1 MKDDIATAN
10 GAATDAVDATRR
22 PDAAGALTQDYD
34 RLLMLRL
41 CTWVFGFLT
50 ITGTVATVVGALAG
64 EETYAVN
71 IATVAVAAVTFA
83 GLVGWGRRLPAWG
96 VIATPVWADVLIGLN
111 VLFGAG
117 VARVLWILPVAC
129 LAYVGRGRAAHLMV
143 AGNGV
148 ALALAFVVN
157 DNFDSEFLAASWLVL
172 VATMAGTVYL
182 VGRLRSTRDA
192 ESRVL
197 ISLAQALDLRD
208 TGTFSH
214 SSTVGM
220 LAEALAR
227 AAGLPL
233 DRTRSV
239 GLAGVLHDIGKVSVT
254 DAVLRKPGALDDAEW
269 VEMRAHA
276 QQGADIV
283 AAAGLDEIAGWIA
296 KHHERLDGSGY
307 PRGLRGDAIPVEA
320 RILAIADAYEAMTSD
335 RPYREAR
342 PAREAFAE
350 LRRDAGDRLDPVLV
364 GLFHDVVSDQLGID
378 VTPSRPPS
386 PARR

>member
-1 MKDDIATAN
+1 MKDDTATAQL
-10 GAATDAVDATRR
+10 AATDAVDATRR

-50 ITGTVATVVGALAG
+50 ITGTVATIFSALAG

-71 IATVAVAAVTFA
+71 VATVVVAAVTFA
-83 GLVGWGRRLPAWG
+83 ALLGWGRRLPGWG
-96 VIATPVWADVLIGLN
+96 VIATPLWADVLIGLN

-129 LAYVGRGRAAHLMV
+129 LAYVGRSRAAQVVV
-143 AGNGV
+143 AVNAV
-148 ALALAFVVN
+148 VLAVTFVVN
-157 DNFDSEFLAASWLVL
+157 DNFDSEFLVASWLVL

-182 VGRLRSTRDA
+182 VRRLRSTRDA

-227 AAGLPL
+227 AVGLPL

-269 VEMRAHA
+269 EEMRAHA

-283 AAAGLDEIAGWIA
+283 AAAGLDEIAGWISM
-296 KHHERLDGSGY
+296 HHERLDGSGY
-307 PRGLRGDAIPVEA
+307 PRGLAGDEIPVEA

-335 RPYREAR
+335 RPYRRAR
-342 PAREAFAE
+342 SAREAFAE
-350 LRRDAGDRLDPVLV
+350 LRRDARGRLDPVLV
-364 GLFHDVVSDQLGID
+364 GLFHDVVSERLGLD

-386 PARR
+386 SPQR

>member
-1 MKDDIATAN
+1 MKDDTATAHS
-10 GAATDAVDATRR
+10 AATDAVDATRR

-50 ITGTVATVVGALAG
+50 ITGAVATVVGALAG

-71 IATVAVAAVTFA
+71 VVTVVVAGFTFA
-83 GLVGWGRRLPAWG
+83 ALLRWGRQLPAWG

-129 LAYVGRGRAAHLMV
+129 LAYVGRSRAALVVV
-143 AGNGV
+143 AVDGIV
-148 ALALAFVVN
+148 LAAAFAVN
-157 DNFDSEFLAASWLVL
+157 DNFDSEYLAASWLVL

-182 VGRLRSTRDA
+182 VRRLRSTRDA

-269 VEMRAHA
+269 DEMRAHA

-283 AAAGLDEIAGWIA
+283 AAAGLDEIAGWISM
-296 KHHERLDGSGY
+296 HHERLDGSGY
-307 PRGLRGDAIPVEA
+307 PRGLAGDAIPVEA

-335 RPYREAR
+335 RPYRRAR
-342 PAREAFAE
+342 TAREAFAE
-350 LRRDAGDRLDPVLV
+350 LRRDARGRLDPVLV
-364 GLFHDVVSDQLGID
+364 GLFHDVVTERLGLD

-386 PARR
+386 SPQR

>member
-1 MKDDIATAN
+1 MKDDTATAQL
-10 GAATDAVDATRR
+10 AATDAVDATRR

-50 ITGTVATVVGALAG
+50 ITGTVATIFSALAG

-71 IATVAVAAVTFA
+71 VATVVVAAVTFA
-83 GLVGWGRRLPAWG
+83 ALLGWGRRLPGWG
-96 VIATPVWADVLIGLN
+96 VIATPLWADVLIGLN

-129 LAYVGRGRAAHLMV
+129 LAYVGRSRAAQVVV
-143 AGNGV
+143 AVNAV
-148 ALALAFVVN
+148 VLAVTFVVN
-157 DNFDSEFLAASWLVL
+157 DNFDSEFLVASWLVL

-182 VGRLRSTRDA
+182 VRRLRSTRDA

-254 DAVLRKPGALDDAEW
+254 DAVLRKPGALDDEEW
-269 VEMRAHA
+269 HEMRAHA

-296 KHHERLDGSGY
+296 MHHERLDGSGY
-307 PRGLRGDAIPVEA
+307 PRGLAGDEIPVEA

-335 RPYREAR
+335 RPYRRAR
-342 PAREAFAE
+342 SAREAFAE
-350 LRRDAGDRLDPVLV
+350 LRRDARGRLDPVLV
-364 GLFHDVVSDQLGID
+364 GLFHDVVSERLGLD

-386 PARR
+386 SPQR